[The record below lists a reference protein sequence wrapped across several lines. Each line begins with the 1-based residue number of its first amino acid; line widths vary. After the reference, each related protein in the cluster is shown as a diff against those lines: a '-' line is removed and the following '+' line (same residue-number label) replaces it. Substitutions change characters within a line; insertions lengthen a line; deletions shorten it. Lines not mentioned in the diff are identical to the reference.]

1 MGLAVGFPQE
11 SISWEFGIVLSRL
24 SVQSLQLPC
33 RTKKHLHK
41 NFFEEEL
48 ITDEGLKDC
57 LSLRTL
63 YTYTSEIPVAAHAT
77 GTLLGDSNIFIDL
90 CLCVSVCIVWCVC
103 FCSLCVVCVFVCV
116 CLDHVWLSLFILK
129 LCISVILGNF
139 VFVIWVLI
147 YTNLC
152 VCVCVCVCV
161 IVHKCSCVCL
171 QRSNLMRNTL

>member
-1 MGLAVGFPQE
+1 M
-11 SISWEFGIVLSRL
+11 
-24 SVQSLQLPC
+24 
-33 RTKKHLHK
+33 KKVS
-41 NFFEEEL
+41 EEEL

-63 YTYTSEIPVAAHAT
+63 YTYTLEVLVGAHAT
-77 GTLLGDSNIFIDL
+77 GNVLGDSNIFIDL

-139 VFVIWVLI
+139 VFVIWVLV
-147 YTNLC
+147 YTN
-152 VCVCVCVCV
+152 VCVCVN
-161 IVHKCSCVCL
+161 VHKCSCVYL
-171 QRSNLMRNTL
+171 